1 MKVKKCDPCYYI
13 LGTYVKLPKHRR
25 VSRNKYL
32 NCLTV
37 SDIKKLIFA
46 YSYILFIQVDPRE
59 KKDNRTKRT
68 KAGPSKGKKRGRKGK
83 TASARQQQ

>member
-1 MKVKKCDPCYYI
+1 M
-13 LGTYVKLPKHRR
+13 
-25 VSRNKYL
+25 
-32 NCLTV
+32 
-37 SDIKKLIFA
+37 
-46 YSYILFIQVDPRE
+46 LFIQVDPRE